1 MNIHSFIKRQKKIIS
16 NADLARS
23 TRMTGNKLDT
33 GHLEALWI
41 FIGGW
46 VIVGGDHIHPGIYLR
61 PKARSADTTVRIA

>member
-1 MNIHSFIKRQKKIIS
+1 
-16 NADLARS
+16 
-23 TRMTGNKLDT
+23 MTGNKLDT